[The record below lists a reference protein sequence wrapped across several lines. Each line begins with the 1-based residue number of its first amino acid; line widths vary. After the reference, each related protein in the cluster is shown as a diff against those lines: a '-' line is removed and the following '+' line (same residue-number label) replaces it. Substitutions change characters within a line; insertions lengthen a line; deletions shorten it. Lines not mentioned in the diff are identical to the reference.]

1 MTSAFD
7 TQARAI
13 LDFYRNLRPRFTP
26 GKGIDIMNPYEDRA
40 VWEVVEKFYSK
51 YYNDDRP
58 RAFIFGI
65 NPGRHGAGV
74 TGIPFTDPIRLAEK
88 CGIANGLQKRGEL
101 SSEFVYMV
109 IEAFGGPEA
118 FYGRYHFTA
127 LSPLGFVRDGKNL
140 NYYDDKEL
148 MKAFEPFM
156 LRCIRRQLETM
167 PAFPVC
173 FCLGEGE
180 NFKYFSRVNER
191 YRFFTEIIP
200 LPHPR
205 WVMQYRRKKVG
216 EYVGLYV
223 NKLSVKTN
231 KDLSSWGNQFK
242 AAIKAGDQPDKDL
255 FDGLPN
261 DFDSKEL

>member
-1 MTSAFD
+1 MPNQFD
-7 TQARAI
+7 TQASAI
-13 LDFYRNLRPRFTP
+13 LHFYRHLRPRVEP
-26 GKGIDIMNPYEDRA
+26 GNGIGIMNPYKNAATWRMVTTFYER
-40 VWEVVEKFYSK
+40 FYS
-51 YYNDDRP
+51 DHSP
-58 RAFIFGI
+58 RALIFGI

-88 CGIANGLQKRGEL
+88 CGISNDLPKRGEL
-101 SSEFVYMV
+101 SSEFVYAV
-109 IEAFGGPEA
+109 IDAFGGPET

-156 LRCIRRQLETM
+156 LGCIRQQLATI
-167 PAFPVC
+167 PVDSTC

-180 NFKYFSRVNER
+180 NFKYFNRINTQHG
-191 YRFFTEIIP
+191 FFKEIVP

-216 EYVGLYV
+216 DYVGLYV
-223 NKLSVKTN
+223 DKMK
-231 KDLSSWGNQFK
+231 
-242 AAIKAGDQPDKDL
+242 IK
-255 FDGLPN
+255 
-261 DFDSKEL
+261 

>member
-1 MTSAFD
+1 MTSTFD

-13 LDFYRNLRPRFTP
+13 LDFYGNLRPRFTP
-26 GKGIDIMNPYEDRA
+26 GEGIEIMNPYMDA
-40 VWEVVEKFYSK
+40 AAWSITQQFYLK

-88 CGIANGLQKRGEL
+88 CGIANDLQKRGEL

-109 IEAFGGPEA
+109 IDSFGGPAA

-140 NYYDDKEL
+140 NYYDDKKL
-148 MKAFEPFM
+148 TKAFEPFM
-156 LRCIRRQLETM
+156 LRCIRRQLATM
-167 PAFPVC
+167 PVESTC

-191 YRFFTEIIP
+191 YRFFREIIP

-205 WVMQYRRKKVG
+205 WVMQYRRKKIG
-216 EYVGLYV
+216 EYVSSYIEQLKV
-223 NKLSVKTN
+223 KL
-231 KDLSSWGNQFK
+231 L
-242 AAIKAGDQPDKDL
+242 
-255 FDGLPN
+255 
-261 DFDSKEL
+261 

>member
-1 MTSAFD
+1 MTSTFD

-26 GKGIDIMNPYEDRA
+26 GKGIEIMNPYKDRA
-40 VWEVVEKFYSK
+40 AWEVVEKFYSK
-51 YYNDDRP
+51 YYSDGQP
-58 RAFIFGI
+58 RALIFGI

-101 SSEFVYMV
+101 SSEFVYLV
-109 IEAFGGPEA
+109 IEASGGPAA

-127 LSPLGFVRDGKNL
+127 MSPLGFVREGKNL

-167 PAFPVC
+167 PVFPVC
-173 FCLGEGE
+173 YCLGEGE

-191 YRFFTEIIP
+191 YGFFKEIIP

-216 EYVGLYV
+216 EYVKLYV
-223 NKLSVKTN
+223 ETLNVKM
-231 KDLSSWGNQFK
+231 L
-242 AAIKAGDQPDKDL
+242 
-255 FDGLPN
+255 
-261 DFDSKEL
+261 

>member
-1 MTSAFD
+1 MTSIRFE
-7 TQARAI
+7 TQAAAI
-13 LDFYRNLRPRFTP
+13 LHFYRNLRPGFTL
-26 GKGIDIMNPYEDRA
+26 GEGVSMMNPYKDEAAWSVTER
-40 VWEVVEKFYSK
+40 FYPK
-51 YYNDDRP
+51 YYNDNRP
-58 RAFIFGI
+58 RALIFGI

-88 CGIANGLQKRGEL
+88 CGIANGFQKRGEL
-101 SSEFVYMV
+101 SSEFVYAV
-109 IEAFGGPEA
+109 IDAFGGPAA

-127 LSPLGFVRDGKNL
+127 LSPLGFTRDGKNL

-167 PAFPVC
+167 PTFPVC

-180 NFKYFSRVNER
+180 NFKYFSRINGR
-191 YRFFTEIIP
+191 HGFFKEIVP

-216 EYVGLYV
+216 EYVKLYLE
-223 NKLSVKTN
+223 KLSV
-231 KDLSSWGNQFK
+231 SGRPEAPSIG
-242 AAIKAGDQPDKDL
+242 
-255 FDGLPN
+255 
-261 DFDSKEL
+261 

>member
-1 MTSAFD
+1 MSFTLD
-7 TQARAI
+7 TQAAAI
-13 LDFYRNLRPRFTP
+13 LHFYRNLRPRFAL
-26 GKGIDIMNPYEDRA
+26 GKGIGIMNPYQVSA
-40 VWEVVEKFYSK
+40 VWPVVTTFYERFYS
-51 YYNDDRP
+51 DQSP
-58 RAFIFGI
+58 RVLIFGI

-74 TGIPFTDPIRLAEK
+74 TGVPFTDPIRMAEK
-88 CGIANGLQKRGEL
+88 CGIPNDLPKRGEL
-101 SSEFVYMV
+101 SSEFVYAV
-109 IEAFGGPEA
+109 IDAFGGPEA

-156 LRCIRRQLETM
+156 LRCIRRQLATM
-167 PAFPVC
+167 PVESTC

-180 NFKYFSRVNER
+180 NYKYFSRINAQHG
-191 YRFFTEIIP
+191 FFKEIVP

-223 NKLSVKTN
+223 EKLSGSGRPEPP
-231 KDLSSWGNQFK
+231 SS
-242 AAIKAGDQPDKDL
+242 P
-255 FDGLPN
+255 
-261 DFDSKEL
+261 

>member
-1 MTSAFD
+1 MNSTFD
-7 TQARAI
+7 TQAAAI
-13 LDFYRNLRPRFTP
+13 LHFYRNLRPRFTL
-26 GKGIDIMNPYEDRA
+26 GKGIGIMNPYKDAAAWA
-40 VWEVVEKFYSK
+40 VTEQFYPK
-51 YYNDDRP
+51 YYNDNRP
-58 RAFIFGI
+58 RALIFGI

-88 CGIANGLQKRGEL
+88 CGIANEFQKRGEL
-101 SSEFVYMV
+101 SSEFVYAV
-109 IEAFGGPEA
+109 IDAFGGPAA

-156 LRCIRRQLETM
+156 LRCIRQQLATM
-167 PAFPVC
+167 PVDRTC

-180 NFKYFSRVNER
+180 NYKYFSRINER
-191 YRFFTEIIP
+191 FGFFENIIP

-216 EYVGLYV
+216 EYIELYM
-223 NKLSVKTN
+223 
-231 KDLSSWGNQFK
+231 
-242 AAIKAGDQPDKDL
+242 
-255 FDGLPN
+255 
-261 DFDSKEL
+261 KELNIKML